1 MELKL
6 LQLKLFFAK
15 VVAFFKEHWLD
26 FVFGVIL
33 LYAIVVVKQKQD
45 QINKMLEEQNE
56 TRDAN
61 RQNIDELVNRI
72 EQEIAKRRK
81 VESDFQ
87 ELIKKINERHN
98 EELKRIASVKQEEI
112 KQLIERHQNDPV
124 RMAQT
129 LNELFGIQIM

>member
-15 VVAFFKEHWLD
+15 VVAFLKEHWLD
-26 FVFGVIL
+26 CVFGVIL

-45 QINKMLEEQNE
+45 QINKMLEEQNK